1 MECGREKIQ
10 RSKSGYFWYR
20 ALTKVGTAVALLVFA
35 TQAAVVQEPPPGA
48 VLRPWEPANANRIPN
63 KNDQLQM
70 QQEEQQ
76 QKQVNYAIA
85 NQERKR
91 QITEDAAKIVE
102 LATDLKKEIDK
113 TDKAQLSVTVIRKA
127 EMIQKLAKGVK
138 EKMKL
143 TVGSH
148 S

>member
-1 MECGREKIQ
+1 MQSGREKI
-10 RSKSGYFWYR
+10 RPSKSSRFSYGR
-20 ALTKVGTAVALLVFA
+20 LTKVGTAVALIVFA

-63 KNDQLQM
+63 KNDQLEM
-70 QQEEQQ
+70 QRQEQQ
-76 QKQVNYAIA
+76 QKQINYAIA

-102 LATDLKKEIDK
+102 LATDLKKEIEK
-113 TDKAQLSVTVIRKA
+113 TDKDQLSITVIRKA
-127 EMIQKLAKGVK
+127 EMIEKLAKGVK

-143 TVGSH
+143 TTGSH